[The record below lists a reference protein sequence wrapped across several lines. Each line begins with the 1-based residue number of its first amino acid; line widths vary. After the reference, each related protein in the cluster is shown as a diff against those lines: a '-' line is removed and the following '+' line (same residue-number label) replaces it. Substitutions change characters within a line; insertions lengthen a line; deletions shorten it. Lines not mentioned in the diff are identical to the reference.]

1 MNEMDSLAGRLDRV
15 EGKVDALA
23 ERVDR
28 VEGKVDR
35 LTGRVDRI
43 DDKVDALAAS
53 VDARFEAV
61 DRRFDEVARHF
72 AEMRE
77 YIEFCNDQLRRQV
90 TAAIEGLDGRM
101 ASRFDRFER
110 KLDQVIEGQTRSRR
124 PH

>member
-1 MNEMDSLAGRLDRV
+1 MNEMDSLAGRVDRV

-23 ERVDR
+23 ERVARID
-28 VEGKVDR
+28 GKVDR

-53 VDARFEAV
+53 VDA
-61 DRRFDEVARHF
+61 RFDEVARHF

-110 KLDQVIEGQTRSRR
+110 KLDQVIEGQIRSRR